1 MTETQFTRFSFQPFI
16 IEAIKTLRFYKPTE
30 IQERIIP
37 GALRGESM
45 VGQSQTGTGKTHAYL
60 LPIIE
65 KIKPERAEVQAVI
78 TAPTREL
85 ATQIYHE
92 TLKITKFCPKDRMI
106 VARCLIGGTDK
117 QKALEKLNVQPHIVI
132 GTPGRINDFIR
143 EQALDVHTAHILV
156 VDEADLML
164 DMGFI
169 TDVDQIAAR
178 MPKDLQMLVFS
189 ATIPEKLKP
198 FLKKYMENPTFVH
211 VDPKRTANQ
220 NIEHVLIPLRGRE
233 KTKLLRDV
241 LLSYNPYLAIVFV
254 NTRKM
259 ADEVADRLAEQG
271 LKVGVLHGDLTP
283 RERRKMMNLIRDL
296 EFQYVVATDLAARGI
311 DIEGVGHV
319 INYELPDDLQFYIHR
334 AGRTARAGY
343 SGIAATIYEPSDQD
357 AIARLEKMGISFVHR
372 DLVRGEWKELPPWN
386 RRSKRA
392 GEKDDELALLFAK
405 LKKTKQV
412 KPGYKKSCARSWR
425 RRKSGLAASKN
436 HNRRPPLTQRK
447 GREEHVK
454 NRFTCFHERKEN
466 AAGRQRGSG
475 LLRSEH
481 VYDLHRGAA
490 KHKAQVD

>member
-1 MTETQFTRFSFQPFI
+1 MTETQFTRFSFQPFV
-16 IEAIKTLRFYKPTE
+16 IEAIKALRFYKPTE

-65 KIKPERAEVQAVI
+65 KIDPERAEVQAVI

-106 VARCLIGGTDK
+106 IARCFIGGTDK
-117 QKALEKLNVQPHIVI
+117 QKALEKLTVQPHIVI

-143 EQALDVHTAHILV
+143 EQALDVHTARTLV

-164 DMGFI
+164 DMGFLV
-169 TDVDQIAAR
+169 DVDQIAAR
-178 MPKDLQMLVFS
+178 MPKELQMLVFS

-198 FLKKYMENPTFVH
+198 FLKKYMENPTFVQ
-211 VDPKRTANQ
+211 VKPRQAANE

-233 KTKLLRDV
+233 KARLLHDV
-241 LLSYNPYLAIVFV
+241 LVSYNPYLAIVFV

-259 ADEVADRLAEQG
+259 ADEVADLLAEQG

-283 RERRKMMNLIRDL
+283 RERKKVMNQIRDL

-311 DIEGVGHV
+311 DIEGVSHV
-319 INYELPDDLQFYIHR
+319 VNYELPDDLQFYIHR

-343 SGIAATIYEPSDQD
+343 NGIAATIYEPSDQD

-392 GEKDDELALLFAK
+392 GEKKDELAPVIAK
-405 LKKTKQV
+405 LKKAKKV
-412 KPGYKKSCARSWR
+412 KPGYKKKLRAELEKKKKR
-425 RRKSGLAASKN
+425 L
-436 HNRRPPLTQRK
+436 
-447 GREEHVK
+447 GRFK
-454 NRFTCFHERKEN
+454 
-466 AAGRQRGSG
+466 Q
-475 LLRSEH
+475 L
-481 VYDLHRGAA
+481 
-490 KHKAQVD
+490 